1 SWLDEAEQAGAQLHP
16 CGSPARDDQRR
27 LLVPHLLTGVP
38 DHCQVMQQEIFGP
51 LLPLIPYDT
60 LEEALAYIVERPR
73 PLALYL
79 MSFDPELQ
87 ARVTRE
93 THSGGMAINESLFQ
107 VAADDVPFGGIGASG
122 MGHYHGHEGFLT
134 FSKAKTVLTRGKFT
148 TGSLIHPPYHSW
160 IQKLMMAFFL
170 R

>member
-1 SWLDEAEQAGAQLHP
+1 MWPSG
-16 CGSPARDDQRR
+16 PARW
-27 LLVPHLLTGVP
+27 
-38 DHCQVMQQEIFGP
+38 P
-51 LLPLIPYDT
+51 LSDEL
-60 LEEALAYIVERPR
+60 R
-73 PLALYL
+73 
-79 MSFDPELQ
+79 PELQ